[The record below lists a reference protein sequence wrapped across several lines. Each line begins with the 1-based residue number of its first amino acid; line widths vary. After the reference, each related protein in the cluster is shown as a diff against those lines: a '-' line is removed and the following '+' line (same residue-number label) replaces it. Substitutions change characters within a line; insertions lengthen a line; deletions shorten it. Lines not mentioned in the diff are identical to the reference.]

1 MAELVELYQMARG
14 ETLSGKRLQEAM
26 SQMDQDSSG
35 TIGFAEFESWWK
47 QNTGD
52 LEKKRHLAFSV
63 QTFGTTLL
71 LMAPSASAKRQWILG
86 INEVLRRQAASDPSE
101 DGDEGDDDKP
111 VRMDNRRHF
120 RGVVH
125 KPTRRPPEPEPQPEP
140 EPEPQPEPE
149 PEPQPDPEHILH
161 ELIFK
166 AATTRAEQRWKEA
179 ALLYS
184 EAIDFGIK
192 IDIEANMLSDLYTTK
207 SECHQEANQLED
219 VLLDLSAAVR
229 LAGNASYPQRRR
241 RAAVL
246 MTLGRYPE
254 AKNELEMALA
264 SCPPH
269 FTERAEIQIELTA
282 ASEKV
287 FKMPA
292 VLWPGGPSV
301 SVSRFERRQ
310 PDGLFDGTYLVYALE
325 VAYISDPAPA
335 VLHKR
340 YSEFQQLFDL
350 LTAERDCPSLPALPP
365 KTWSGKASDVVGQER
380 TRAFHQFLRKL
391 GAVVRSPESSAVWK
405 EAVRPVLEAFLTPS
419 TMSSEP
425 QAQPQPTPEPP
436 LQPQLSPE
444 EAEVE
449 LLIMSGAAVSIQA
462 SFRGRKARREQQ
474 AEAERAAQKKRV
486 EEIIEQTETE
496 RAAQRRLAEEA
507 LAEEYEKQ
515 CRAATTVQAA
525 ARGRNKRREIEKQSE
540 AAKRL
545 QAAAR
550 GHAVRIRIRSQQAA
564 ADREHVAA
572 VKLQAASRGYIG
584 RQRAMIARILADDER
599 EEAEEIAAAEEAEA
613 QRLMRVEKMA
623 VVRAVDSENAEDI
636 IEEGTGTAVLSESD
650 EEQDVQTL
658 SASEGGA
665 GGGMTMKAM
674 RAQSQSAPSEAEQPR
689 EKQRVVSF
697 APSDSDEE
705 DQDDAVHVK
714 EPLSVTEAV
723 NAGTGQIEIRQ
734 PVTYAEELGVSAT
747 DAAMREKDAQLAE
760 AEARILRAKQAEA
773 DRIAQLE
780 QAHLEAQKLLEKLQ
794 NELGAVVPKFSPKT
808 DHSQEEEEEEEE
820 EALGPTQPISSPSR
834 AIVSLRDELS
844 QVRHVEI
851 FTL

>member
-1 MAELVELYQMARG
+1 MAELVELYEMARG

-26 SQMDQDSSG
+26 SQMDQDSNG

-86 INEVLRRQAASDPSE
+86 INEVLRRQAASDHSE

-125 KPTRRPPEPEPQPEP
+125 KPAQRPEPEPEPQPEP

-161 ELIFK
+161 ELICK

-207 SECHQEANQLED
+207 SECHQEASQLED

-282 ASEKV
+282 VSEKV
-287 FKMPA
+287 FQMPA

-310 PDGLFDGTYLVYALE
+310 PDGTGLFDGTYLVYALE

-340 YSEFQQLFDL
+340 YSEFQQLFDIL
-350 LTAERDCPSLPALPP
+350 AAEPDCPSLPALPP
-365 KTWSGKASDVVGQER
+365 KTWSGKASDAVGQER
-380 TRAFHQFLRKL
+380 TRAFHQFLREL

-405 EAVRPVLEAFLTPS
+405 EAVRPVLEAFVMAS
-419 TMSSEP
+419 TMPSEQSP
-425 QAQPQPTPEPP
+425 PQPPPQPP
-436 LQPQLSPE
+436 LQAQVSPE
-444 EAEVE
+444 EAEFE

-462 SFRGRKARREQQ
+462 SFRGRKARRERE
-474 AEAERAAQKKRV
+474 AEAERAVQKKRV

-496 RAAQRRLAEEA
+496 RAAQRRISEEA
-507 LAEEYEKQ
+507 QATEYEKQ
-515 CRAATTVQAA
+515 CKAATTVQAA
-525 ARGRNKRREIEKQSE
+525 TRGRNTRREIEKLSD
-540 AAKRL
+540 AARRV

-550 GHAVRIRIRSQQAA
+550 GHAVRTRVRSQQAA

-572 VKLQAASRGYIG
+572 VKLQAAARGYSA

-613 QRLMRVEKMA
+613 QRLMRVEKIA
-623 VVRAVDSENAEDI
+623 V
-636 IEEGTGTAVLSESD
+636 
-650 EEQDVQTL
+650 
-658 SASEGGA
+658 EGGV

-674 RAQSQSAPSEAEQPR
+674 RAQSQSAPPEAVQPR

-697 APSDSDEE
+697 APSDSDE
-705 DQDDAVHVK
+705 DYQDDDTHVK

-734 PVTYAEELGVSAT
+734 PLTYAEELGVSAA
-747 DAAMREKDAQLAE
+747 DAAMREKDAQLEE
-760 AEARILRAKQAEA
+760 AEARILRAKQSEA

-780 QAHLEAQKLLEKLQ
+780 KAHLEAEKLLEKLQ
-794 NELGAVVPKFSPKT
+794 KELGAASR
-808 DHSQEEEEEEEE
+808 DHLQQQQQQQG
-820 EALGPTQPISSPSR
+820 EALGPTQPIPSPSGSL
-834 AIVSLRDELS
+834 VSLRDELS
-844 QVRHVEI
+844 QVCHVVD
-851 FTL
+851 FTLLVES